1 MNHPTPPLPDLE
13 DQPASLETSTFGEIL
28 SQFEE
33 SHRREGG
40 RSEARQGRVVA
51 VNADSVF
58 VDIGL
63 KMEGVLPAGDF
74 VDAAG
79 NAGIQPGDT
88 VIVTI
93 KGRDV
98 GGYYELSKVRV
109 ERPKDW
115 SSLERAFAE
124 KKTIGGVVTGVVK
137 GGLTV
142 DVGVRAFLPASKS
155 GIRDQAD
162 MEKFVGQEVQCRIIK
177 LDVGDEDVV
186 VDRRVVL
193 EEEEARAR
201 QKVFDDLQEG
211 AEVEGAVRSLT
222 QFGAFVDIG
231 GIDGLLHVTD
241 MSWGRVNKPSD
252 LLTEGEQIRVRI
264 LKIDRENRRISLGVK
279 QLSPDPWTAVGEKY
293 SQGQRVRGVVSRVAE
308 FGAFVELEPGV
319 EGLIHVSELSWSRK
333 IRKPSDVVKAGESV
347 DVVVLG
353 VNTVDKR
360 IALGLKQALGDP
372 WQDIETRYPAGSV
385 VEGPVVSLAAFGAFV
400 ELGEGVEGMIH
411 IGDISREKRLNH
423 PKEMLNTGQKV
434 RAVVLDIDKAK
445 RRLRLGMKQLE
456 PTTADEY
463 IAEHKSGDTVS
474 GRVLE
479 VRSGKAKVEV
489 GEGVHAT
496 CRIPAEPEKPSDTTE
511 AGSIKADLTALTA
524 MLSAKWKQGKTPD
537 AAVRREAV
545 RAGQIRSFRIIALDP
560 GNKQIELELA
570 G

>member
-1 MNHPTPPLPDLE
+1 MNHPKPPQPGLE
-13 DQPASLETSTFGEIL
+13 DQAVPLETSTFGEIL

-33 SHRREGG
+33 SRRRDRGG
-40 RSEARQGRVVA
+40 SEARQGRVVA
-51 VNADSVF
+51 VNAESVF

-63 KMEGVLPAGDF
+63 KMEGVLPASDF

-79 NAGIQPGDT
+79 NPGVQPGDKI
-88 VIVTI
+88 IVTI
-93 KGRDV
+93 KGRDG

-115 SSLERAFAE
+115 SSLEKAFAE
-124 KKTIGGVVTGVVK
+124 KKTIGGVVSGVVK

-162 MEKFVGQEVQCRIIK
+162 MEKLVGQEVQCRIIK
-177 LDVGDEDVV
+177 LDVSEEDVV

-201 QKVFDDLQEG
+201 QKVFDEIQEG

-222 QFGAFVDIG
+222 QFGAFVDLG
-231 GIDGLLHVTD
+231 GVDGLLHVTD

-252 LLTEGEQIRVRI
+252 LLAEGEQVRVKV
-264 LKIDRENRRISLGVK
+264 LKIDRENRRISLGLK
-279 QLSPDPWTAVGEKY
+279 QLSLDPWTAAGEKY
-293 SQGQRVRGVVSRVAE
+293 SQGQRVRGVVSRVVE

-319 EGLIHVSELSWSRK
+319 EGLIHLSELSWSK
-333 IRKPSDVVKAGESV
+333 KARKPSDVVKAGEAV
-347 DVVVLG
+347 EVVVLG
-353 VNTVDKR
+353 VNTADKR

-372 WQDIETRYPAGSV
+372 WQDIETRYPAGTV
-385 VEGPVVSLAAFGAFV
+385 VEGPIVSLAAFGAFI
-400 ELGEGVEGMIH
+400 ELGEGIEGMIH
-411 IGDISREKRLNH
+411 IGDISRDKRLKH
-423 PKEMLNTGQKV
+423 PKDVLNTGQKV
-434 RAVVLDIDKAK
+434 RAVVLEIDKAK

-474 GRVLE
+474 GRV
-479 VRSGKAKVEV
+479 VDVHSGKARVEV
-489 GEGVHAT
+489 GDGVHAT
-496 CRIPAEPEKPSDTTE
+496 CRIPAEPEKPAEDAE
-511 AGSIKADLTALTA
+511 AGSGKVDLTTLTA
-524 MLSAKWKQGKTPD
+524 MLSAKWKQGKAPN
-537 AAVRREAV
+537 ASVRREAV
-545 RAGQIRSFRIIALDP
+545 RAGQIRSFRIVALDAQ
-560 GNKQIELELA
+560 NKQIELELA

>member
-1 MNHPTPPLPDLE
+1 
-13 DQPASLETSTFGEIL
+13 
-28 SQFEE
+28 
-33 SHRREGG
+33 
-40 RSEARQGRVVA
+40 
-51 VNADSVF
+51 
-58 VDIGL
+58 
-63 KMEGVLPAGDF
+63 
-74 VDAAG
+74 
-79 NAGIQPGDT
+79 
-88 VIVTI
+88 
-93 KGRDV
+93 
-98 GGYYELSKVRV
+98 
-109 ERPKDW
+109 
-115 SSLERAFAE
+115 
-124 KKTIGGVVTGVVK
+124 
-137 GGLTV
+137 
-142 DVGVRAFLPASKS
+142 
-155 GIRDQAD
+155 

-201 QKVFDDLQEG
+201 QKVFDELQEG

-222 QFGAFVDIG
+222 QFGAFVDLG

-252 LLTEGEQIRVRI
+252 LLTEGEQIRVKI

-279 QLSPDPWTAVGEKY
+279 QLSPDPWTVVGEKY

-333 IRKPSDVVKAGESV
+333 IRKPSDVVKAGDAV
-347 DVVVLG
+347 DVVVLS

-372 WQDIETRYPAGSV
+372 WQDIETRYPAGTV

-434 RAVVLDIDKAK
+434 RAVVLEIDKAK

-496 CRIPAEPEKPSDTTE
+496 CRIPAEPDKPAESAET
-511 AGSIKADLTALTA
+511 GSSKADLTALTA

-545 RAGQIRSFRIIALDP
+545 RAGQIRSFRIVSLDP